1 MRTMEGLEAARS
13 RGRAGGRKPKLSP
26 LQVKELLRMVEAKE
40 KTMAEIGEL
49 FGISRGCLRLPQA
62 CPGRLMLADQ
72 ECACWT
78 WQIWSADKTAK
89 YSRKPQAVA
98 THLMSA

>member
-49 FGISRGCLRLPQA
+49 FGISPRLSTGTSSVPRPPDAGRSRMRVLDLANMERGQDGQVLP
-62 CPGRLMLADQ
+62 
-72 ECACWT
+72 
-78 WQIWSADKTAK
+78 
-89 YSRKPQAVA
+89 
-98 THLMSA
+98 